1 MSNNQFSQQQTQ
13 CNSDEI
19 RHLRAEVAQLRGLPP
34 NAGLQH
40 ESDGVVETLPA
51 SDNAD
56 NAKSG
61 QAVLLDKDD
70 QSPARVTDTELSDPR
85 ERSPHG
91 YYNQHTLFQF
101 FVEVP
106 QLFPFIK
113 ETADEWLK
121 PLGVHL
127 KKNKFVRNDWKTNA
141 PSQEEEPLEG
151 LLPPKND
158 TDALILFYLNHLEQL
173 HRIVHIPTFKREY
186 ANYWTP
192 GRTRYP
198 AMTALILPMML
209 IPTCASVSSSD
220 STSISFIYRT
230 LPVQWISA

>member
-101 FVEVP
+101 FVEVRC
-106 QLFPFIK
+106 
-113 ETADEWLK
+113 
-121 PLGVHL
+121 GVL
-127 KKNKFVRNDWKTNA
+127 
-141 PSQEEEPLEG
+141 
-151 LLPPKND
+151 
-158 TDALILFYLNHLEQL
+158 
-173 HRIVHIPTFKREY
+173 
-186 ANYWTP
+186 
-192 GRTRYP
+192 
-198 AMTALILPMML
+198 
-209 IPTCASVSSSD
+209 
-220 STSISFIYRT
+220 
-230 LPVQWISA
+230 